1 MNRLHSKRDD
11 PGITRPR
18 VLATDIAWPTA
29 DVERA
34 VLAEAG
40 ATLVVAPTGDRA
52 ELAALAADVDAI
64 LTCFAQVPAEVLDAA
79 PRCRTVAR
87 YGVGVDNIDVEHA
100 TRLGMVV
107 SNVPTYCTD
116 EVADS
121 ALLGI
126 LALARRLVPFTRDVA
141 AGGWGRSVPGTSV
154 RLRGR
159 VLGLVGLGAIGSAL
173 VPRARAVGL
182 DVVAFSR
189 SGGVDPG
196 IHRAA
201 SLEELLREADIVSLH
216 VPLTDG
222 TRHLIG
228 TRQLA
233 AMKPMAWLV
242 NTARGGL
249 VDTAALLAALD
260 AGVIAGAALDV
271 TEPEPL
277 PADHPLR
284 GRADVV
290 LTPHVAF
297 SSDGSLAELA
307 RKAAGNVVDVLRG
320 RVPQSVVNPDVLT
333 SAALR
338 SPLAAR

>member
-1 MNRLHSKRDD
+1 M
-11 PGITRPR
+11 
-18 VLATDIAWPTA
+18 ATDIAWPTA